1 MNNKNV
7 IALSVI
13 LAITCLAFAVSF
25 VGCGFLNDQPARY
38 TGEVEGS
45 SMQGH
50 GGPVTVKLTLVKGKI
65 TAVDVNHFETPGLGL
80 DLIDRAK
87 PLIIQA
93 NSFDP
98 VDGLTGATVT
108 KNALI
113 EAGKQALA
121 KIDGAKLP

>member
-1 MNNKNV
+1 MMNKKHIFAPFVLVAVTGLALAGCFAGCTNV
-7 IALSVI
+7 
-13 LAITCLAFAVSF
+13 
-25 VGCGFLNDQPARY
+25 QPARY

-50 GGPVTVKLTLVKGKI
+50 GGPVTVKLTLVNGII
-65 TAVDVNHFETPGLGL
+65 TAVDVAHFESPGFGH
-80 DLIDRAK
+80 DLIDQAK

-108 KNALI
+108 KNALM
-113 EAGKQALA
+113 EAGKQALD
-121 KIDGAKLP
+121 KINGAEQP

>member
-1 MNNKNV
+1 
-7 IALSVI
+7 IAPVVLVAVTG
-13 LAITCLAFAVSF
+13 LALAGCF
-25 VGCGFLNDQPARY
+25 VGCNPANVQQARY

-50 GGPVTVKLTLVKGKI
+50 GGQVTVKLTLVNGII
-65 TAVDVNHFETPGLGL
+65 TAVDVAHFESPGFGH
-80 DLIDRAK
+80 DLIDQAK

-108 KNALI
+108 KNALM
-113 EAGKQALA
+113 EAGKQALD
-121 KIDGAKLP
+121 KINGAEQP

>member
-1 MNNKNV
+1 MNKKRM
-7 IALSVI
+7 IAPSVI
-13 LAITCLAFAVSF
+13 LAVICLVFTGSFA
-25 VGCGFLNDQPARY
+25 GCGSANVQRY
-38 TGEVEGS
+38 TGEVEGI

-50 GGPVTVKLTLVKGKI
+50 GGALTVKLTLVNGKI
-65 TAVDVNHFETPGLGL
+65 TDVDVAHFETPGLGL

-113 EAGKQALA
+113 EAGKQALG